1 MRTVGAREFKNRQ
14 GHYLRRVQRGERI
27 LVTARGKPLARI
39 LPPDD
44 WDSLSHEEK
53 LDQLARQGHIR
64 KDQGGGL
71 RPFRPVRL
79 RGKPLS
85 QTIIEDRGE

>member
-1 MRTVGAREFKNRQ
+1 MKRVGAREFKNRQ
-14 GHYLRRVQRGERI
+14 SQYLRRVQRGERI
-27 LVTARGKPLARI
+27 LVTVRGKPLARV

-53 LDQLARQGHIR
+53 LEELVRQGHIR
-64 KDQGGGL
+64 KARGRGL
-71 RPFRPVRL
+71 RPFKPVPL

-85 QTIIEDRGE
+85 QTIIEDRGK